1 MTATTPGQYRFEHR
15 LWWEMT
21 RKCASLGV
29 ARFARRSSLRSALFA
44 SLGQYTAAVQYT
56 DWFWLQYNRYWLNQ
70 PVPSPTFQP
79 ITQINLKYLCSSID
93 WCDKEI
99 KSRCLPLGL
108 WFPAR
113 FPSTWRSV
121 TTSIQFHVE
130 NSILYYGVYTNIP
143 CPALIYLVHKRIQYG
158 LMRFSA
164 AYRLYNNPEISIV
177 SWYII

>member
-1 MTATTPGQYRFEHR
+1 MRDVPSSPH
-15 LWWEMT
+15 
-21 RKCASLGV
+21 V
-29 ARFARRSSLRSALFA
+29 ACIILDFFLVFLCRWPPPPPANTGLSTDCDGKWRENALRSALLA
-44 SLGQYTAAVQYT
+44 SLGRYTAAVQYT
-56 DWFWLQYNRYWLNQ
+56 DWFWIQYNRYWLNQ

-143 CPALIYLVHKRIQYG
+143 CPALIYI
-158 LMRFSA
+158 
-164 AYRLYNNPEISIV
+164 
-177 SWYII
+177 YIYTYV